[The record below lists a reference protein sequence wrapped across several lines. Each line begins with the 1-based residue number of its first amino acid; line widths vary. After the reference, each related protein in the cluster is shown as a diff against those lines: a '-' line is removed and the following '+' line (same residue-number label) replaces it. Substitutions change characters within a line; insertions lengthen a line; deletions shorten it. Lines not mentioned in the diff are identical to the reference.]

1 MLHLSA
7 LESAGRVLMALAF
20 WLIIGLALAASIGSG
35 LALVGVL
42 PWPEIAVIWNG
53 APLPGAGMWAQLSL
67 TALLILLCFFL
78 PAQARVARLE
88 RSHRSFH
95 IGIEDV
101 RHAYQAAHAADR
113 RGVFSLSSE
122 FESMRARMEHL
133 SRHPDLSD
141 LEPELLALAAQMSH
155 ESRELA
161 RVYSESRV
169 NRARTFLSQRQE
181 EAERFAER
189 LDLAR
194 QTCDALRRWLADIE
208 ASERANHAQLR
219 RLEADLREILPGL
232 GYDVDDMREQN
243 VVTLTHRAPN

>member
-1 MLHLSA
+1 
-7 LESAGRVLMALAF
+7 
-20 WLIIGLALAASIGSG
+20 
-35 LALVGVL
+35 
-42 PWPEIAVIWNG
+42 
-53 APLPGAGMWAQLSL
+53 
-67 TALLILLCFFL
+67 
-78 PAQARVARLE
+78 
-88 RSHRSFH
+88 
-95 IGIEDV
+95 
-101 RHAYQAAHAADR
+101 
-113 RGVFSLSSE
+113 
-122 FESMRARMEHL
+122 MRARMEHL

-169 NRARTFLSQRQE
+169 SRARAFLSQRQE